1 MLTDKQVSQLRDD
14 ARYVRTTKVGL
25 ELFVD
30 NILES
35 GADDLRPTIS
45 SVIKVVSKLWRART
59 IRFEL
64 QRCTCAFLERMINQD
79 LEWPRKPQEVELIC
93 NAHEAGYKWMRYDEP
108 RVTAVFSRSY
118 ALLTDASFRDLLKEH
133 STLSETQKNQALVA
147 LRSEAQ
153 TLQERVIRSIRTRG
167 IFDELTDLNADEYY
181 RTHEAEIQRKFLEG
195 TQGGPLGLPERH
207 E

>member
-118 ALLTDASFRDLLKEH
+118 ALLTDASFRDLLKE
-133 STLSETQKNQALVA
+133 
-147 LRSEAQ
+147 
-153 TLQERVIRSIRTRG
+153 
-167 IFDELTDLNADEYY
+167 
-181 RTHEAEIQRKFLEG
+181 
-195 TQGGPLGLPERH
+195 
-207 E
+207 